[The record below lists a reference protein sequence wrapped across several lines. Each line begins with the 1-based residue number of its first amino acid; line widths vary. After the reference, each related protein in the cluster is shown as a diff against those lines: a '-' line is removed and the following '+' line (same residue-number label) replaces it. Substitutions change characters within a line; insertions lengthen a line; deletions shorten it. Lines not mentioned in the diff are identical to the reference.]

1 MPEPILISIAAALAG
16 KAATSLYDT
25 VRAKFARNKN
35 ALAGLE
41 EAVEKPNDPHLIEAL
56 AQRLGDA
63 EIDDAEF
70 KKELRGEWERFS
82 AAQQVTQGSM
92 ATQINGD
99 VGKFVQA
106 RDVHGDINL

>member
-16 KAATSLYDT
+16 KAATSLYDV
-25 VRAKFARNKN
+25 VRTKFARNK
-35 ALAGLE
+35 
-41 EAVEKPNDPHLIEAL
+41 EAL
-56 AQRLGDA
+56 AELEKVAEDPHDPELIHALARRLDDA

-70 KKELRGEWERFS
+70 KKELRGAWEKFS
-82 AAQQVTQGSM
+82 AAQQVTNGSM